1 MPIIAHFTLSSKLN
15 MEMDKQEPLDF
26 LKLFIGD
33 QFLSEIVTETN
44 IYALLTKMSMSYV
57 TKVSISSVTN
67 VSMSCVTIV
76 SMSSVTNIPVLCDYS
91 VHVFCDYSVHVFCDY
106 SVNVFCDYYPCLL

>member
-1 MPIIAHFTLSSKLN
+1 MPNRKF
-15 MEMDKQEPLDF
+15 MDEKCNFADHRSFHLVIKIKHGNGQTRAFDF

-67 VSMSCVTIV
+67 VSMSSVTIV
-76 SMSSVTNIPVLCDYS
+76 SMSSVTSIP
-91 VHVFCDYSVHVFCDY
+91 VFCDYKCPF
-106 SVNVFCDYYPCLL
+106 LL